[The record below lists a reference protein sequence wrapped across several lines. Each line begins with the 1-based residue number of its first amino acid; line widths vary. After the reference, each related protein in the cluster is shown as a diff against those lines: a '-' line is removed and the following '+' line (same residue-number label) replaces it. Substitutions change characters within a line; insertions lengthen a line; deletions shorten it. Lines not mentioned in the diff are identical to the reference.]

1 MCGLAGIFS
10 NGDPIYDFNLDQMIR
25 SLSHRGPDN
34 IEKWI
39 NKDKT
44 VFLGHTRLSIIDL
57 STNANQPFHSSD
69 GRYHITFNGEIYNYK
84 ELRNHIK
91 VNFSKEFK
99 SNSDTEVLIELISA
113 YGINKATKMLN
124 GMFAFAIWDS
134 HKKLIH
140 LVRDRFGEKPLFYC
154 CQNSNLF
161 FASEII
167 TFLKISS
174 IKKNICTRALSQYL
188 RFNYIENPLSIYKN
202 IYKLMPGTI
211 LTFNQRMIKKEYK
224 FFNFKIT
231 NNESFSQKEASKNLE
246 NQIIKSCLSRKVSDV
261 PIGCFL
267 SGGID
272 SSLITSIIQKSS
284 TDKIKTFTIGFDDEK
299 IDESKYAKSIA
310 DYLGTDHHTL
320 HISNKELIDNIPF
333 QAQIYSEPFAD
344 QSSLATNILCRYASK
359 SLKVIL
365 SGDGG
370 DEMFLGYERYYQ
382 VSYLIKIIKNTSLLS
397 QKIQKKEILRKIS
410 NFIYNRRSLP
420 YQKDKILKLIA
431 LLIDSNSDNVYQK
444 FNSLFRDNFF
454 PQIPLN
460 KNISYPY
467 QNLETIEKMNK
478 NDFEQYLPECILTK
492 TDRASMH
499 NALEVRSP
507 FLDHNI
513 FEIVHNL
520 DNSNKF
526 KLLNKKFILKK
537 LLGNY
542 LPKNLFDRP
551 KKGFSAPLKSWI
563 DGPLKE
569 WIFDNL
575 SENVLN
581 SHNLFDH
588 SIIERIKEEHYSGK
602 RYWHNQLWNLAIFQ
616 QWYSS
621 QK

>member
-1 MCGLAGIFS
+1 
-10 NGDPIYDFNLDQMIR
+10 
-25 SLSHRGPDN
+25 
-34 IEKWI
+34 
-39 NKDKT
+39 
-44 VFLGHTRLSIIDL
+44 
-57 STNANQPFHSSD
+57 
-69 GRYHITFNGEIYNYK
+69 
-84 ELRNHIK
+84 
-91 VNFSKEFK
+91 
-99 SNSDTEVLIELISA
+99 
-113 YGINKATKMLN
+113 
-124 GMFAFAIWDS
+124 
-134 HKKLIH
+134 
-140 LVRDRFGEKPLFYC
+140 
-154 CQNSNLF
+154 
-161 FASEII
+161 
-167 TFLKISS
+167 
-174 IKKNICTRALSQYL
+174 
-188 RFNYIENPLSIYKN
+188 
-202 IYKLMPGTI
+202 
-211 LTFNQRMIKKEYK
+211 
-224 FFNFKIT
+224 
-231 NNESFSQKEASKNLE
+231 
-246 NQIIKSCLSRKVSDV
+246 
-261 PIGCFL
+261 
-267 SGGID
+267 
-272 SSLITSIIQKSS
+272 
-284 TDKIKTFTIGFDDEK
+284 
-299 IDESKYAKSIA
+299 
-310 DYLGTDHHTL
+310 
-320 HISNKELIDNIPF
+320 
-333 QAQIYSEPFAD
+333 
-344 QSSLATNILCRYASK
+344 
-359 SLKVIL
+359 
-365 SGDGG
+365 
-370 DEMFLGYERYYQ
+370 
-382 VSYLIKIIKNTSLLS
+382 
-397 QKIQKKEILRKIS
+397 
-410 NFIYNRRSLP
+410 
-420 YQKDKILKLIA
+420 
-431 LLIDSNSDNVYQK
+431 IDSNSDNVYQK

>member
-1 MCGLAGIFS
+1 
-10 NGDPIYDFNLDQMIR
+10 
-25 SLSHRGPDN
+25 
-34 IEKWI
+34 
-39 NKDKT
+39 
-44 VFLGHTRLSIIDL
+44 
-57 STNANQPFHSSD
+57 
-69 GRYHITFNGEIYNYK
+69 
-84 ELRNHIK
+84 
-91 VNFSKEFK
+91 
-99 SNSDTEVLIELISA
+99 
-113 YGINKATKMLN
+113 
-124 GMFAFAIWDS
+124 
-134 HKKLIH
+134 
-140 LVRDRFGEKPLFYC
+140 
-154 CQNSNLF
+154 
-161 FASEII
+161 
-167 TFLKISS
+167 
-174 IKKNICTRALSQYL
+174 
-188 RFNYIENPLSIYKN
+188 
-202 IYKLMPGTI
+202 MPGTI